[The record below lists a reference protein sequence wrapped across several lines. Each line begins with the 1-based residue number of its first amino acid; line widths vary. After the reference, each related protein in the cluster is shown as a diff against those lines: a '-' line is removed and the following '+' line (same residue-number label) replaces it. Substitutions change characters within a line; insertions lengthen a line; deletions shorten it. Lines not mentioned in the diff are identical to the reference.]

1 MEGKTH
7 FLTGAVAGYFVTH
20 DWRGALV
27 GGIAGLLPDIDEP
40 RSMMG
45 RPFFF
50 LSAPL
55 NAIVGHRTLTHSL
68 LAVLAIW
75 LVLLPFSREM
85 ALAAVSGMVAHI
97 IGDMV
102 TGKVQVLWPVP
113 MSIGVSVPRIGYL
126 LIDRVVRYGLLL
138 YILWFGGTWVY
149 EKFLG

>member
-1 MEGKTH
+1 VEGKTH
-7 FLTGAVAGYFVTH
+7 FLTGAFAGYLVTH
-20 DWRGALV
+20 DWKGTLV

-40 RSMMG
+40 RSMIG

-50 LSAPL
+50 LSTPL
-55 NAIVGHRTLTHSL
+55 NMAVGHRTLTHSL
-68 LAVLAIW
+68 LAVLAVW

-85 ALAAVSGMVAHI
+85 AMAAVAGIAAHI

-126 LIDRVVRYGLLL
+126 LIDRVIRYGLLL
-138 YILWFGGTWVY
+138 YILWFGCVWVY

>member
-1 MEGKTH
+1 MAGV
-7 FLTGAVAGYFVTH
+7 AAGYLVTH

-113 MSIGVSVPRIGYL
+113 MSIGVSVPRVGYYI
-126 LIDRVVRYGLLL
+126 IDRLVRYGLLL
-138 YILWFGGTWVY
+138 YVFLQGVLWVY
-149 EKFLG
+149 DWRWR